1 MSAPTAIAELGT
13 EKISKLL
20 LKYAIPSIIAMT
32 ASVLYNLI
40 DSIFIG
46 HAVGP
51 LAISAVALTLPLMN
65 IAAAFGAMIGIGAS
79 SLISIKLGQKDMK
92 SARSILGNAIVM
104 NVILGISLSIICLTF
119 LDPIL
124 YMFGASDQTIGYAR
138 EFMRIFLL
146 GNVFTHLY
154 MGLSNLLRATG
165 FPRKSMAIMIL
176 SVFINCILAAVFIFV
191 FRWGIAGAA
200 WATVIAQFTAA
211 ILQFIHFMDKKH
223 EVSFS
228 RGIFVLKKR
237 IISGILSIG
246 LAPFFINIC
255 TSLVVIIINNAL
267 KNNGGDL
274 YIGAYG
280 IVNRVVLVFGFI
292 VFGLNQ
298 GMQPIVGFNYG
309 ARKYTRVKQALWLVI
324 LAATCVTTVGFLVG
338 QLLPHQVAMMFTTD
352 PTLLAT
358 AERALRIVTFVF
370 PIVGFQIVTASF
382 FQSIDKAPK
391 AIFLSLTRQ
400 LVFLVPLLLI
410 LPGIYG
416 SDGVWMS
423 MPIADTVSTILA
435 VILLAYQ
442 FRKFNAQKGIKPADL
457 PDLG

>member
-1 MSAPTAIAELGT
+1 MSAPTATAELGT

-32 ASVLYNLI
+32 ASVIYNLV

-51 LAISAVALTLPLMN
+51 LAISALALTLPLMN

-79 SLISIKLGQKDMK
+79 SLISIKLGQKDMDI
-92 SARSILGNAIVM
+92 ARSILGNALVM
-104 NVILGISLSIICLTF
+104 NVIMGLSLSAVCLTF

-124 YMFGASDQTIGYAR
+124 YTFGASEHTIGYAR
-138 EFMRIFLL
+138 EFMTILL
-146 GNVFTHLY
+146 IGNVFTHLY

-176 SVFINCILAAVFIFV
+176 SVFINAILAAIFIFV
-191 FRWGIAGAA
+191 FEWGVAGAA

-211 ILQFIHFMDKKH
+211 ILQFIHFANKKN

-228 RGIFVLKKR
+228 AGIFVLKKR
-237 IISGILSIG
+237 IIAGILSIG
-246 LAPFFINIC
+246 LAPFFINLC
-255 TSLVVIIINNAL
+255 ASLVVILINQAL
-267 KNNGGDL
+267 KSTGGDL

-280 IVNRVVLVFGFI
+280 IVNRVVMVFGMV

-309 ARKYTRVKQALWLVI
+309 ARKYKRVKQALRLVI
-324 LAATCVTTVGFLVG
+324 LAATCVTTAGFLVG
-338 QLLPHQVAMMFTTD
+338 QFLPRQAAMMFTTD
-352 PTLLAT
+352 PTLLMA
-358 AERALRIVTFVF
+358 AERALRIVTSVF

-400 LVFLVPLLLI
+400 LVFLIPLLLI
-410 LPGIYG
+410 LPGIHG

-435 VILLAYQ
+435 AVLLTHQ
-442 FRKFNAQKGIKPADL
+442 FKRFNARRGIKPADL